1 MKKLLQNS
9 LKTKIKLILF
19 ITFYIFVCINS
30 SKAVDEKKFALWKTD
45 LINDA
50 KLIGISN
57 ETLDKALKD
66 VKILTKVIELDRTQ
80 PEKTI
85 SFEEYNKRVNS
96 KNRINSGKDMFVI
109 HKDKLDKISQEYNV
123 QPRFIVA
130 IWGIETSYGGYIGNF
145 PIISSLVS
153 LAFEG
158 RRANFFRKELL
169 NALEIMENEG
179 IDLHLLKGSW
189 AGAMG
194 QSQFMP
200 SSFIQYAQD
209 FNKDGFKNI
218 WENHEDIFAS
228 IAHYLHSH
236 GWNEN
241 RTWGREVIIDKKN
254 INNINLND
262 LYDKPLTHWESMV
275 FKKTD
280 GKNLPKV
287 DIDASLLMPDGIN
300 GKKFLVYSNFKT
312 IKRYNN
318 SNYYALSVGILSDG
332 VKR

>member
-19 ITFYIFVCINS
+19 ITFYIFICINN
-30 SKAVDEKKFALWKTD
+30 SKAEDEKKFALWKTD

-50 KLIGISN
+50 KLMGVSE
-57 ETLDKALKD
+57 ETLDKAFKD
-66 VKILTKVIELDRTQ
+66 VKILTEVIQLDQKQ

-85 SFEEYNKRVNS
+85 SFEDYNKRVNS

-109 HKDKLDKISQEYNV
+109 HKDKLDKIAQEYNV

-169 NALEIMENEG
+169 NALKIMENEG

-236 GWNEN
+236 GWNKN
-241 RTWGREVIIDKKN
+241 RTWGREVIIDNKN

-262 LYDKPLTHWESMV
+262 LYDKPLTHWKAIG
-275 FKKTD
+275 FKKKD

-287 DIDASLLMPDGIN
+287 DINASLLMPDGIN
-300 GKKFLVYSNFKT
+300 GKKFLVYGNFKT
-312 IKRYNN
+312 IKKYNN